1 MMNKTVLLVD
11 DEKDICDVL
20 NISLADLGYTVF
32 TAQSGVQAL
41 QILREVNPPVVL
53 TDIRMPFMDGI
64 ELLRVIK
71 NENPDTEVIMLT
83 GHGDMDLAIKSL
95 KLQATD
101 FITKPIKDEVL
112 EIALKRAHERI
123 SMKRQLKAYTENLEE
138 LVREKSAK
146 LVMAER
152 MAAVGETIAGLSHA
166 IKNIAGGLEGGTFV
180 LEKGMELDNKDYIH
194 QGWEAVRVNF
204 EKIRDLS
211 VDLLN
216 YAKFSELNCSLCNP
230 NQPAKEAMALM
241 RHSAE
246 EHGIDLKLD
255 LSRDLEAILL
265 DSDAIQHCL
274 VNLIT
279 NAIEATP
286 SGDPAGKRKEVFL
299 MTTKPEDWGV
309 EYQVVDNGCGMERD
323 VKEKVFNTFVSTKG
337 ATGTGIGLMLTKKV
351 IDAHGGVIEFES
363 EVNVG
368 TSFSVRLPGR
378 TQAMKDN
385 S

>member
-1 MMNKTVLLVD
+1 MNKTVLLVD

-20 NISLADLGYTVF
+20 NISLSDLGYTVF

-286 SGDPAGKRKEVFL
+286 SGDSGGKRKEVFL

-309 EYQVVDNGCGMERD
+309 EYKVVDNGCGMERD

>member
-1 MMNKTVLLVD
+1 MNKTVLLVD

-41 QILREVNPPVVL
+41 QILRKVNPPVVL

-309 EYQVVDNGCGMERD
+309 EYRVVDNGCGMERD